1 MMIIIITAVPRLLVT
16 DEDPAIL
23 INMQN
28 KAKKILLSLYCLKFK
43 C

>member
-1 MMIIIITAVPRLLVT
+1 MIIIITTVPRLLVT

-28 KAKKILLSLYCLKFK
+28 KTRKIVPKFK

>member
-28 KAKKILLSLYCLKFK
+28 KARKQNKHIMRSY
-43 C
+43 

>member
-16 DEDPAIL
+16 DEDLAIL

-28 KAKKILLSLYCLKFK
+28 KTRKIVPSLYCLKFK